1 MPQRARSRIAAAVV
15 RACTERLAYKAAA
28 LFFAV
33 ALWVV
38 ASGGE
43 PVARYVD
50 VHVEPVLDADVRLLD
65 APPRVRALVVGPAR
79 EVMKLYAAPPV
90 VRRAFGE
97 TPPDS
102 VRVELCPG
110 DLDMPNGASDL
121 LIRDVTPRKFTL
133 HFETMATRR
142 VPVRVAVRAADGALP
157 PETDFVVDPDTVL
170 VRGPQRVVA
179 RLAELPTVMR
189 VVARG
194 ESLGDVALDTATLGV
209 HATPSR
215 VRRLVRARTLPAA
228 VPAPDPAP
236 ASPTAP
242 SVPSVPSVPSAT
254 RDSTRRPRATPPD
267 TTVRVEVR

>member
-1 MPQRARSRIAAAVV
+1 MPQRARTRVTAAIV

-50 VHVEPVLDADVRLLD
+50 VRVEPVLDADVTLLD

-79 EVMKLYAAPPV
+79 EVMKLYAAAPV

-97 TPPDS
+97 SPPDS
-102 VRVELCPG
+102 VRV
-110 DLDMPNGASDL
+110 DLRPVDVDMPSGVNAL
-121 LIRDVTPRKFTL
+121 QVRDVRPRAFTL
-133 HFETMATRR
+133 HFETLATRR

-157 PETDFVVDPDTVL
+157 PESDFVVEPDTVL
-170 VRGPQRVVA
+170 VRGPERVVQ
-179 RLAELPTVMR
+179 RLAELPTVAR
-189 VVARG
+189 VVGRG
-194 ESLGDVALDTATLGV
+194 ESLGEVALDTAPLGV

-215 VRRLVRARTLPAA
+215 VRLLVRTRPAA
-228 VPAPDPAP
+228 AGTAVPD
-236 ASPTAP
+236 
-242 SVPSVPSVPSAT
+242 SAV
-254 RDSTRRPRATPPD
+254 RDSAGRARAVPPD
-267 TTVRVEVR
+267 TTHPK